1 LQSFH
6 FLQEPNLIK
15 VNDIVFAIT
24 STDIIKDLTSITL
37 TKSSSTDK
45 ISRNFSHLLKQRSFY
60 PICPPP
66 ENISI
71 DYEAWNKYARIDEH
85 PHVFIAVSD
94 FATFVKVKQFFF
106 KRLVRSNSYTIS

>member
-1 LQSFH
+1 MIMYLKSFH
-6 FLQEPNLIK
+6 FVQEPNLIK

-24 STDIIKDLTSITL
+24 STDVIKDLTSITL

-45 ISRNFSHLLKQRSFY
+45 ISRNFSHLLRQRSFY
-60 PICPPP
+60 PICPPL

-85 PHVFIAVSD
+85 PHVFVAVSD
-94 FATFVKVKQFFF
+94 FATFVKVNIFNLKEF
-106 KRLVRSNSYTIS
+106 